1 MFEQFHDAEHGSF
14 YQTGASHEDL
24 VVRRKDFIDSAIP
37 SGNSLAAECLIR
49 LAALLG
55 QDEYRSEAAHRPD
68 RQGRARPQSLAF
80 GRLLCSVDALLSP
93 SREIAIVG
101 DPADPAAQALLHT
114 VRSRFLPHAV
124 VALKHPD
131 EEGLL
136 PVLESRTL
144 VDGKPAA
151 YVCENYACRLPVT
164 TPEELAEL
172 LD

>member
-1 MFEQFHDAEHGSF
+1 M
-14 YQTGASHEDL
+14 
-24 VVRRKDFIDSAIP
+24 RRKDFIDSAIP
-37 SGNSLAAECLIR
+37 SGNSLAAECAIR
-49 LAALLG
+49 LRRAPRSGRVPQRNARIVLTVKDALG
-55 QDEYRSEAAHRPD
+55 
-68 RQGRARPQSLAF
+68 PQSLAF